1 MCWTWKVDMNIRLLT
16 SIFAAA
22 VLLISAGCQK
32 QEEKNAWDKINELED
47 ERAYLKQ
54 TIKDLRKQN
63 EQIKQQ
69 FVTVSKI
76 DKDVRI
82 EALANIDR
90 IAIDKR
96 SGLFDKDDDGENET
110 LIVYIKPYDDAGDV
124 VKMAGNVNLQLWDLS
139 KKGNDALLG
148 EWDVKAA
155 ELKKLWMGMMM
166 TNYYRLAYKIPELLK
181 DEQKELTI
189 KVKFT
194 DYLTGKVFTEQ
205 MVIKRK

>member
-1 MCWTWKVDMNIRLLT
+1 M

-22 VLLISAGCQK
+22 VLLSAAGCQK
-32 QEEKNAWDKINELED
+32 TEESSAWAKIGELED

-54 TIKDLRKQN
+54 TIKDLQRQN

-76 DKDVRI
+76 DKNVRI
-82 EALANIDR
+82 SALANIDQ
-90 IAIDKR
+90 IAIDNR
-96 SGLFDKDDDGENET
+96 SGFFDKDDDGVEET

-124 VKMAGNVNLQLWDLS
+124 VKMAGDVNLQLWDLS
-139 KKGNDALLG
+139 KDANEALLG
-148 EWDVKAA
+148 EWDVKAI

-166 TNYYRLAYKIPELLK
+166 TNYYRLAYKIPELLN
-181 DEQKELTI
+181 DAQKELTI

-205 MVIKRK
+205 KVINRKS